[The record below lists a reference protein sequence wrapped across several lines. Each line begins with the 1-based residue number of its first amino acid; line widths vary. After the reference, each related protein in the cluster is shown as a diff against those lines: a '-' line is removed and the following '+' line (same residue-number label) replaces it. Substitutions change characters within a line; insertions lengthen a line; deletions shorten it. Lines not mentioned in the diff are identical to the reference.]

1 MELST
6 VEGRLRTFL
15 LALSACLCVGTSA
28 ELLLADH
35 TKTAV
40 QLVPFAL
47 CAAGLLALLA
57 ALARPRPATLALLRA
72 VMLLLLVGGCF
83 GVYEHFSGNLA
94 FEQEIRSG
102 ATDGLWL
109 AALKGAA
116 PLLAPGILG
125 LAALLGLAGTYA
137 HPALQRRR

>member
-15 LALSACLCVGTSA
+15 LGMAGCLCVGTSV

-35 TKTAV
+35 TQTLV
-40 QLVPFAL
+40 QLIPFAL
-47 CAAGLLALLA
+47 CGAGLVVLLLALL
-57 ALARPRPATLALLRA
+57 RPRRSTLMLLRA
-72 VMLLLLVGGCF
+72 VMLFLLAGAVF
-83 GVYEHFSGNLA
+83 GVYQHFGSNLA
-94 FEQEIRSG
+94 FEQEIRPG
-102 ATDGLWL
+102 AAVGGLWL

-125 LAALLGLAGTYA
+125 LAALLGLAGTYGQ
-137 HPALQRRR
+137 PALQR